1 MCAIAVL
8 YVVKCLQ
15 ARYEVKDI
23 LQVWYE
29 KSPLACKINRDSQR
43 QWELFRE
50 YSKYLFSFITR
61 RNVSELRNKELKKP
75 KSRVKYS
82 KSTGRIYTDQ
92 LSCQVFARQQ
102 SLSNII
108 SH

>member
-29 KSPLACKINRDSQR
+29 KSPLACKINRIHNAN
-43 QWELFRE
+43 E
-50 YSKYLFSFITR
+50 SFLENT
-61 RNVSELRNKELKKP
+61 
-75 KSRVKYS
+75 
-82 KSTGRIYTDQ
+82 Q
-92 LSCQVFARQQ
+92 
-102 SLSNII
+102 NICFH
-108 SH
+108 S

>member
-15 ARYEVKDI
+15 ARYEVKDF

-43 QWELFRE
+43 Q
-50 YSKYLFSFITR
+50 
-61 RNVSELRNKELKKP
+61 
-75 KSRVKYS
+75 
-82 KSTGRIYTDQ
+82 
-92 LSCQVFARQQ
+92 
-102 SLSNII
+102 
-108 SH
+108 